1 MGPNP
6 LNLAST
12 KWAVWTVLGLPFEE
26 SLTLA
31 IEHLPSYHVNSILQL
46 MAGDDKILVVE
57 DDRNL
62 LDTLKYN
69 LRKEGYDV
77 VTAVDGAEALD
88 VARREKPDLIIL
100 DLMLPKVSGFEVCRI
115 LRKDM
120 TVPILM
126 LTAKADE
133 TDKIVG
139 LEIGADD
146 YMTKPFSLR
155 ELLARV
161 RAMLRRSKMAEVQS
175 GAGGPVLKVGDI
187 EVDIARHRASKGG
200 TALELTPKEFDL
212 LAFLVRNKGLVFS
225 RDQLLE
231 KVWGY
236 DFTGDTRTID
246 VHIRWL
252 RQKIETAPDNPE
264 HLITV
269 RGTGYKLEG

>member
-1 MGPNP
+1 M
-6 LNLAST
+6 
-12 KWAVWTVLGLPFEE
+12 
-26 SLTLA
+26 
-31 IEHLPSYHVNSILQL
+31 EHLPAHSGHSILRM
-46 MAGDDKILVVE
+46 MAGNDKILVVE

-62 LDTLKYN
+62 SDTLKYN
-69 LRKEGYDV
+69 LRKDGYDV
-77 VTAVDGAEALD
+77 VTAGDGVEALD
-88 VARREKPDLIIL
+88 AARREKPDLIIL
-100 DLMLPKVSGFEVCRI
+100 DLMLPKLSGFEVCRI

-120 TVPILM
+120 TVPILI
-126 LTAKADE
+126 LTAKTDE

-161 RAMLRRSKMAEVQS
+161 RAMLRRAKMAEVQP
-175 GAGGPVLKVGDI
+175 GAGEAVLKVGDI
-187 EVDIARHRASKGG
+187 EVDIGRHRASKGG
-200 TALELTPKEFDL
+200 AWLELTPKEFDL
-212 LAFLVRNKGLVFS
+212 LAFLARNKSLVFS
-225 RDQLLE
+225 RDHLLE

-236 DFTGDTRTID
+236 DFAGDTRTVD

-252 RQKIETAPDNPE
+252 RRKIEADPNNPE